1 MDDLIQVIVLI
12 DGTILISK
20 LGQVVSELGEPDC
33 RLIRPHVVDGL
44 KPWLSDLTDQTDD
57 IMISSDKI
65 LTLVDPKEDLLNDY
79 LTLTK

>member
-1 MDDLIQVIVLI
+1 MDDLIQVIVLV
-12 DGTILISK
+12 DGTTLISK
-20 LGQVVSELGEPDC
+20 IGQVVSELGEPDC

-44 KPWLSDLTDQTDD
+44 RPWLENLTDQIDD
-57 IMISSDKI
+57 IMISSYKI